1 MRRGKA
7 GRMADRRPIGIFD
20 SGIGGLTV
28 ARAIASELPGESM
41 VYLGDTLRC
50 PYGPRPQDEVRGFV
64 RQIVAWFAER
74 DVKLLVIACN
84 TATAAGLDLAQRSL
98 PIPVLGVIV
107 PGARAVVQ
115 ETHSRRVG
123 VLATQGTCSSG
134 SYPAAIRALD
144 AGVQVW
150 QAPSARGVEVVER
163 HLSSPAAMG
172 KDWMSDRE
180 AFDTPEVR
188 AIAEED
194 TAPLRGHGIDAVI
207 LGCTHFPL
215 LAREYRRALGPEVR
229 VVSSAEETAREVRA
243 YLERAGAL
251 ARPLPVE
258 GEEVES
264 AQDPTAHPTYHF
276 ATTSPEL
283 GAFAVAGEYV
293 FGRRLKAVERVDVAT
308 LEALGEAFKAQEA
321 REAESEAGANTSKR
335 VVVATGNPHKLR
347 EIGEI
352 LAPAL
357 PGVEFVSVRELG
369 DFPEPEEDGETF
381 IENALIKARAAAE
394 ETGLPAVADDSGL
407 DVDALGGEPGVR
419 SARWAGVH
427 GDDLANN
434 EKLMARMA
442 EVPEEARTA
451 RFRSAVCL
459 VTPEGEEVVAEGA
472 CEGMVGYEPRGTG
485 GFGYDPLFWP
495 ADTPG
500 QTMAE
505 LTPEQKNAISH
516 RFHAL
521 SALAEKLRSR
531 TLGSSTT

>member
-1 MRRGKA
+1 
-7 GRMADRRPIGIFD
+7 MADRRPIGIFD

-50 PYGPRPQDEVRGFV
+50 PYGTRPQEEVRGFV

-84 TATAAGLDLAQRSL
+84 TATAAGLDLAQQSL

-163 HLSSPAAMG
+163 HLASPAAMG
-172 KDWMSDRE
+172 KDWMNDRE

-215 LAREYRRALGPEVR
+215 LAREYRRALGSGVR
-229 VVSSAEETAREVRA
+229 VVSSAEETAREVRE

-251 ARPLPVE
+251 AYPLPCE
-258 GEEVES
+258 GEEPF
-264 AQDPTAHPTYHF
+264 DPAEAAVHPTYHF

-293 FGRRLKAVERVDVAT
+293 FGRRLRAVESVDIAT
-308 LEALGEAFKAQEA
+308 LEALGEAFA
-321 REAESEAGANTSKR
+321 RRGPAR

-352 LAPAL
+352 LSPVL
-357 PGVEFVSVRELG
+357 PGVEFVSVGELG

-381 IENALIKARAAAE
+381 VANALIKARAAAR

-407 DVDALGGEPGVR
+407 DVDALDGEPGVR

-442 EVPEEARTA
+442 DVPEAARTA

-459 VTPEGEEVVAEGA
+459 VTPDGEEVVAEGT
-472 CEGMVGYEPRGTG
+472 CEGTVGYEPRGTG

-521 SALAEKLRSR
+521 SALAEKLRGR
-531 TLGSSTT
+531 RLGSSTN